1 MRVSLVVFSL
11 VLIAA
16 IAVTGLVGM
25 AGVPASAQG
34 LRTRMP
40 GGIVPTALPNQ
51 RPTLDMGA
59 AQATASA
66 LATLA
71 AGSVP
76 AGADATLDALWS
88 YAENPAANPDA
99 IAATAEAYATYAAL
113 DYAAIEQDI
122 YTLLNDI
129 PEWWYADTDTD
140 SADLSA
146 LLNSWLSDGSASVRW
161 EGDALIATVSY
172 TETGLNALIDAA
184 IVTGM
189 YPVGDVNVDLVPGGA
204 IIDTYGLQTETLL
217 EGNLSFYVL
226 LTPVDGKIEIELV
239 SASLNGR
246 QIPEAK
252 LSDVEMIFEDVATV
266 TATAMS
272 VAYDITYS
280 VDELTITD
288 LDFAAQMTVLGVSA
302 Y

>member
-1 MRVSLVVFSL
+1 MDHARFIGGVF
-11 VLIAA
+11 
-16 IAVTGLVGM
+16 
-25 AGVPASAQG
+25 
-34 LRTRMP
+34 P
-40 GGIVPTALPNQ
+40 G
-51 RPTLDMGA
+51 
-59 AQATASA
+59 
-66 LATLA
+66 
-71 AGSVP
+71 
-76 AGADATLDALWS
+76 
-88 YAENPAANPDA
+88 
-99 IAATAEAYATYAAL
+99 
-113 DYAAIEQDI
+113 
-122 YTLLNDI
+122 
-129 PEWWYADTDTD
+129 
-140 SADLSA
+140 
-146 LLNSWLSDGSASVRW
+146 SDGSASVRW

-252 LSDVEMIFEDVATV
+252 LSDVEMIFEGVAAV

-280 VDELTITD
+280 IDELTITD
-288 LDFAAQMTVLGVSA
+288 LDFAAQMTVAIGP
-302 Y
+302 